1 MIIVDGAKYHQSQ
14 AFLQVAAELRLP
26 YMLLGP
32 HSYDAAPFELL
43 FAHFKKAD
51 INARHVPLGKK

>member
-1 MIIVDGAKYHQSQ
+1 M
-14 AFLQVAAELRLP
+14 AAELRLP

-32 HSYDAAPFELL
+32 HSYDAAQCELV

-51 INARHVPLGKK
+51 INTRHVPSGKK

>member
-1 MIIVDGAKYHQSQ
+1 MDGAKYHQSKD
-14 AFLQVAAELRLP
+14 FLRVAEELWLP

-32 HSYDAAPFELL
+32 HSYDAAPCELV

-51 INARHVPLGKK
+51 VNHRHVPTGKK